1 MKNFTKAS
9 MLSLLLTLSVSF
21 AMAAGNGTPYSVS
34 TQKSTLKW
42 TGKKVTGQHNGSV
55 ALSAGTLMVENNVLT
70 GGKFDIDLKTITC
83 EDLKD
88 AEYNAKLVGHLKSDD
103 FFSVEKSPIAAVEI
117 VSATKKAG
125 DSYDITAKLTIK
137 GITKDITFPATVK
150 VTGKNVVAVAK
161 ITVDRSQFDIRYG
174 SSSFFEGLGD
184 KAIDNEFMIDVTLA
198 ATK

>member
-1 MKNFTKAS
+1 

-21 AMAAGNGTPYSVS
+21 VMAAGNGTAYSVS

-42 TGKKVTGQHNGSV
+42 TGKKVTGQHNGTV

-70 GGKFDIDLKTITC
+70 GGKFDIDLNTITC

-117 VSATKKAG
+117 VSATKKDG

-137 GITKDITFPATVK
+137 GITNEITFPATVK
-150 VTGKNVVAVAK
+150 VTGKNVAAVAR
-161 ITVDRSQFDIRYG
+161 ITVDRSKFDIRYG
-174 SSSFFEGLGD
+174 STSFFEGLGD
-184 KAIDNEFMIDVTLA
+184 KAIDNEFMLDVAIA
-198 ATK
+198 AVK

>member
-9 MLSLLLTLSVSF
+9 MLSLLLTLSVTF
-21 AMAAGNGTPYSVS
+21 VMAAGNATPYSVS

-161 ITVDRSQFDIRYG
+161 ITVDRSKFDIRYG